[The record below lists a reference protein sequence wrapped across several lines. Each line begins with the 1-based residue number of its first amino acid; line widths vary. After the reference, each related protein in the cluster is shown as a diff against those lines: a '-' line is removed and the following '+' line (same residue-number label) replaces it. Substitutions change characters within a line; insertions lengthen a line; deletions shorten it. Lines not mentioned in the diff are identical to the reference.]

1 MLGKQKF
8 TVKLEPIKH
17 EYIHQITG
25 EKFVS
30 VTRVLSSIEEEFD
43 TDNIAESIA
52 NQKDD
57 DPKKNKDYIGM
68 TKDQLI
74 AYWQEINDAA
84 NEYGTHVHEVVEK
97 YLMNDKWY
105 FPDNDFDN
113 KVIRGYDAL
122 NVDEG
127 ITIWPERVLFSEEY
141 KLAGTTDLIVDI
153 DDVFFDVGDWK
164 GLPIDTP
171 IFTDS
176 GWKTMGSINV
186 GDNVYD
192 MNGELTPILHT
203 SKVNNKKCYKINF
216 DNNES
221 IVSDFEHRWLISFY
235 RNKKYKDVVITTE
248 ELFNYVNDMNN
259 SCKRW
264 SHKIPKVRIAK
275 PLQNNFIKLPID
287 PYVLGIWLGDGNKAD
302 TKITNMRESIWL
314 EIEKRGYKLGPDVSQ
329 GRAGKAQT
337 RTIFNIHKEFS
348 KLNLLFNKH
357 IPDIYLHSSYEQRL
371 DMLRGFMDSDGYYNN
386 KRKRFVMTTTQK
398 WQVTEFIKLISSLG
412 LKGTI
417 LPCKKKCNGKIFDA
431 YEICFS
437 TDNLNPFLSRNQ
449 DCIEYTSINNKNF
462 KNIVSVELVDSVP
475 TRCVEVKSD
484 THTFLY
490 GHTFSITHNTNKKFN
505 YFSEYKKTL
514 KPPFNHLQD
523 CQFVIYTIQLS
534 TYALMYEMETG
545 RKCRQIWIGYWNKET
560 CSFSKINLM
569 YMKHEAE
576 KLLKHHKYQMEL
588 AGK

>member
-203 SKVNNKKCYKINF
+203 SKVNNKKCYKINC
-216 DNNES
+216 
-221 IVSDFEHRWLISFY
+221 
-235 RNKKYKDVVITTE
+235 NK
-248 ELFNYVNDMNN
+248 
-259 SCKRW
+259 
-264 SHKIPKVRIAK
+264 
-275 PLQNNFIKLPID
+275 
-287 PYVLGIWLGDGNKAD
+287 
-302 TKITNMRESIWL
+302 
-314 EIEKRGYKLGPDVSQ
+314 
-329 GRAGKAQT
+329 
-337 RTIFNIHKEFS
+337 
-348 KLNLLFNKH
+348 
-357 IPDIYLHSSYEQRL
+357 
-371 DMLRGFMDSDGYYNN
+371 
-386 KRKRFVMTTTQK
+386 
-398 WQVTEFIKLISSLG
+398 
-412 LKGTI
+412 
-417 LPCKKKCNGKIFDA
+417 
-431 YEICFS
+431 
-437 TDNLNPFLSRNQ
+437 
-449 DCIEYTSINNKNF
+449 
-462 KNIVSVELVDSVP
+462 
-475 TRCVEVKSD
+475 
-484 THTFLY
+484 
-490 GHTFSITHNTNKKFN
+490 
-505 YFSEYKKTL
+505 
-514 KPPFNHLQD
+514 
-523 CQFVIYTIQLS
+523 
-534 TYALMYEMETG
+534 
-545 RKCRQIWIGYWNKET
+545 
-560 CSFSKINLM
+560 
-569 YMKHEAE
+569 
-576 KLLKHHKYQMEL
+576 
-588 AGK
+588 